1 MSAVTPT
8 LRSNFR
14 HLYADIGWYGVLSGS
29 TLAFLNIYAARLGAS
44 AFAIGL
50 LTAGPGV
57 VNLLFSIPAGR
68 WLEGRSFIRVSF
80 WTSLVQRLGFVAMIG
95 LPWLFADRLQVG
107 ALVGV
112 TVLMSIPATLLS
124 ISFNALLAE
133 VVPAEHRAEVVGRR
147 NAVLAISMTLSTLV
161 CGEILDLVTFPWNY
175 QLVFGMGAVGAM
187 LSTYHLGRLRASGV
201 APLASDPTLAPAG
214 ARRGF
219 SLLHS
224 DLLRGAYG
232 RFMLAYL
239 LFYTFQYLCLPLFP
253 LAFVDTLHLSD
264 SMIGLGNG
272 LFYGAMFLVSLRLS
286 RMARRYGQHR
296 LLYLSAMGLAL
307 YPVLIGLAQG
317 VMLYLIASLVGGI
330 VWAVLSASL
339 VNRLIERVPE
349 DNRPAGMAFHNLALN
364 LGILIGSLLGPALG
378 DWIGLGPAILLG
390 AGLRLLAG
398 CLLVWWG

>member
-1 MSAVTPT
+1 MTALTPT

-14 HLYADIGWYGVLSGS
+14 HLYADIGWYGLLSGS
-29 TLAFLNIYAARLGAS
+29 TLAFLNIYAARLEAS

-80 WTSLVQRLGFVAMIG
+80 WTSLIQRLGYVAMIC
-95 LPWLFADRLQVG
+95 LPWLFADRLQVRG
-107 ALVGV
+107 LVGV

-124 ISFNALLAE
+124 ISFNALLAD
-133 VVPAEHRAEVVGRR
+133 VVPAGHLAEVVGRR

-161 CGEILDLVTFPWNY
+161 CGQILDRMAFPGNY
-175 QLVFGMGAVGAM
+175 QVVFGLGALGAM
-187 LSTYHLGRLRASGV
+187 FSTYHLGRLRSSG
-201 APLASDPTLAPAG
+201 APAAAPAPSG
-214 ARRGF
+214 PRRGV

-253 LAFVDTLHLSD
+253 LAFVDTLHLTD

-272 LFYGAMFLVSLRLS
+272 LFYGAMFLISLRLG
-286 RMARRYGQHR
+286 RMARRHGQHR

-317 VMLYLIASLVGGI
+317 VTLYLIASLVGGI
-330 VWAVLSASL
+330 VWGVLSASL

-364 LGILIGSLLGPALG
+364 LGILVGSLLGPALG
-378 DWIGLGPAILLG
+378 DWIGLEPAILLG

-398 CLLVWWG
+398 CLLIWWG